1 MKKTKKFIGNHF
13 EGLII
18 ILVFIGVL
26 GIAFLI
32 HYKLSFL
39 NFFFLPIILS
49 GYLLGKKKAILTAL
63 FCIVLVILYLIFYKL
78 YLGLEVVFS
87 IDEMIRIAN
96 WGGFLILTA
105 AIIGTLSEQRERRL
119 ERMRRSYF
127 GALKIMLKYLEIADE
142 EKPRSLRVSLL
153 AGEIAKTAELSKTEV
168 ENIKSAALLY
178 EAGDLQSNLPFYEE
192 IVNFISGDMKIP
204 EEKTM
209 DKEQV
214 ELSTMASLLKTIE
227 PLLYGYFHHYVKEA
241 DKLDKDLNKIP
252 FGSSIIALANLYDKV
267 ANNVP
272 TSLGEVKIE
281 TMEDIEKL
289 SGRSFSTSFVRALKE
304 TISGPPSSPPFADRT
319 ENE

>member
-1 MKKTKKFIGNHF
+1 MKKTKKFIGDHF

-49 GYLLGKKKAILTAL
+49 GYFLGKKKAILTAL

-78 YLGLEVVFS
+78 YLGLEVAFS
-87 IDEMIRIAN
+87 ADEMIRIAN

-119 ERMRRSYF
+119 EIMKRSYL
-127 GALKIMLKYLEIADE
+127 GALKIMLKYLEVADE

-153 AGEIAKTAELSKTEV
+153 AGEIAKAAELSKTEV

-204 EEKTM
+204 EEEAM

-214 ELSTMASLLKTIE
+214 ELKAMASLLKTIE
-227 PLLYGYFHHYVKEA
+227 PILYGYFHHYVEEA
-241 DKLDKDLNKIP
+241 DKLDKDLNKIH

-272 TSLGEVKIE
+272 TSLGDVKIE

-304 TISGPPSSPPFADRT
+304 TTGGPPSSPPFADRT

>member
-1 MKKTKKFIGNHF
+1 MKRIKKFIADHF

-32 HYKLSFL
+32 HYKFDFL

-49 GYLLGKKKAILTAL
+49 GYLLGKRKAILTAF

-78 YLGLEVVFS
+78 YLGLKVAFS
-87 IDEMIRIAN
+87 IDEMIRMAT

-105 AIIGTLSEQRERRL
+105 AIIGTLAEQREKRL

-127 GALKIMLKYLEIADE
+127 GALKIILKYLEVADD

-153 AGEIAKTAELSKTEV
+153 AGEIAKNAELDKTEV

-178 EAGDLQSNLPFYEE
+178 EAGDLQSSLPFYEE

-204 EEKTM
+204 KEEAM

-214 ELSTMASLLKTIE
+214 ELKAVGSLLKTVE
-227 PLLYGYFHHYVKEA
+227 PLLSGYFHHYVEEA
-241 DKLDKDLNKIP
+241 DKLDKDLNEIP
-252 FGSSIIALANLYDKV
+252 FGSSIIALANLYDRV
-267 ANNVP
+267 ANKVP
-272 TSLGEVKIE
+272 TSIGEVTIE
-281 TMEDIEKL
+281 TLEDIEKL
-289 SGRSFSTSFVRALKE
+289 AGRSFSTSFVRALKE
-304 TISGPPSSPPFADRT
+304 ATSGPRITPSESS
-319 ENE
+319 

>member
-1 MKKTKKFIGNHF
+1 MKKIKKFIGDHF

-18 ILVFIGVL
+18 TLVFIGVL

-32 HYKLSFL
+32 HYKFEFL

-49 GYLLGKKKAILTAL
+49 GYLLGKRKAILTAF
-63 FCIVLVILYLIFYKL
+63 FCVVLVFLYLVFYKL

-87 IDEMIRIAN
+87 TDEVIRMAT

-105 AIIGTLSEQRERRL
+105 AIIGTFTEQRERRL

-127 GALKIMLKYLEIADE
+127 GALKIMLKYLEVADE

-153 AGEIAKTAELSKTEV
+153 AGEIAKTAELSKAEM

-178 EAGDLQSNLPFYEE
+178 EAGDLQSSLPFYEE

-204 EEKTM
+204 EEQAT
-209 DKEQV
+209 DKEKV
-214 ELSTMASLLKTIE
+214 ELSIMASLLKTIE
-227 PLLYGYFHHYVKEA
+227 PLLAGYFHHYVEEA

-252 FGSSIIALANLYDKV
+252 FGSSIIALANLYDRVSNK
-267 ANNVP
+267 VP
-272 TSLGEVKIE
+272 TSLGEVTIE
-281 TMEDIEKL
+281 TLEDIEKL

-304 TISGPPSSPPFADRT
+304 TISGPGLVPSEGD
-319 ENE
+319 

>member
-1 MKKTKKFIGNHF
+1 MKKIKKFIGDHF

-32 HYKLSFL
+32 HYKFDFL

-49 GYLLGKKKAILTAL
+49 GYLLGKRKAILTAF
-63 FCIVLVILYLIFYKL
+63 FCIALVILYLVFYKL
-78 YLGLEVVFS
+78 YLGLEVAFS
-87 IDEMIRIAN
+87 TDEIIRIAT

-105 AIIGTLSEQRERRL
+105 AIIGAFTEQRERRL

-127 GALKIMLKYLEIADE
+127 GALKIMLKYLEVADE

-178 EAGDLQSNLPFYEE
+178 EAGDLQSSLPFYEE

-204 EEKTM
+204 EEQAM
-209 DKEQV
+209 GKEQV
-214 ELSTMASLLKTIE
+214 ELKAMASLLKAIE
-227 PLLYGYFHHYVKEA
+227 PLLAGYFHHYVEEA
-241 DKLDKDLNKIP
+241 DKLDKGLNEIP
-252 FGSSIIALANLYDKV
+252 FGSSIIALANLYDRV
-267 ANNVP
+267 ANKVP
-272 TSLGEVKIE
+272 TSLGEVTIE
-281 TMEDIEKL
+281 TLEDIEKL
-289 SGRSFSTSFVRALKE
+289 SGRSFSTSFIRALKE
-304 TISGPPSSPPFADRT
+304 TTSGPALNPSDSS
-319 ENE
+319 